1 MTIKTKIPPM
11 FGIFIVVGAIG
22 AITIMHPLVLVALWY
37 EFSPTTETP
46 PLLEFMSNRLWLI
59 FLPRQINMALFFA
72 GIGGCFGL
80 IFAVLTRSYLQRLKS
95 LRFMEG
101 ELGRTIPEIIKSGES
116 ARVEFKSSIRWD
128 IQMKS
133 VNRSLENV
141 IAKTVAGF
149 CNTLGGRLVIGVA
162 DNGDVLGLEKD
173 YSTLKHSNRDGF
185 ERAIIG
191 IVKKKLGGDL
201 SPLIHFSF
209 REIDGKDVCMLS
221 IEPAPRAVYLDE
233 SNVSNFYIR
242 SGNSTRQLDVR
253 EAVNFAKNRWKT
265 NK

>member
-1 MTIKTKIPPM
+1 MTFKTNTLPM
-11 FGIFIVVGAIG
+11 FGIFMIVGAIG
-22 AITIMHPLVLVALWY
+22 AITIMHPLVLIALWF
-37 EFSPTTETP
+37 EFSKTLETP
-46 PLLEFMSNRLWLI
+46 PLLEFMHNRIWLI
-59 FLPRQINMALFFA
+59 FLPRQINMVLLFA

-80 IFAVLTRSYLQRLKS
+80 IFAFFARAYLQRLKS
-95 LRFMEG
+95 LRFMQG

-128 IQMKS
+128 MQLKS

-141 IAKTVAGF
+141 IAKTIAGF
-149 CNTLGGRLVIGVA
+149 CNTTGGRLVIGVA
-162 DNGDVLGLEKD
+162 DNGDIIGLEKD

-185 ERAIIG
+185 ERAITG

-209 REIDGKDVCMLS
+209 REMDGKDVCMLS

-233 SNVSNFYIR
+233 NNGSVFYIR

-253 EAVNFAKNRWKT
+253 EAVNFAKNRWNTRK
-265 NK
+265 

>member
-1 MTIKTKIPPM
+1 M
-11 FGIFIVVGAIG
+11 FGIYMIVGAIG
-22 AITIMHPLVLVALWY
+22 AITIMHPLVLIALWY
-37 EFSPTTETP
+37 EFSETIETP
-46 PLLEFMSNRLWLI
+46 PLLEFMQNRMWFI
-59 FLPRQINMALFFA
+59 FLPRQINMVLLFA

-80 IFAVLTRSYLQRLKS
+80 IFAFFTRSYLQRLKS
-95 LRFMEG
+95 LRFMQD

-116 ARVEFKSSIRWD
+116 ARVEFKSSMRWD

-149 CNTLGGRLVIGVA
+149 CNTHGGRLVIGVA
-162 DNGDVLGLEKD
+162 DNGDVIGLEKD

-185 ERAIIG
+185 ERAITE

-209 REIDGKDVCMLS
+209 HQLDEKDICMLS

-233 SNVSNFYIR
+233 NKGSVFYIR

-253 EAVNFAKNRWKT
+253 EAVNFAKTRWETSK
-265 NK
+265 